1 MLSRLSKSKN
11 IDKIILATS
20 IDSANDKL
28 SEKVKT
34 LGYDVFEEVKKMFW
48 IDITQLQDSYN
59 PSIIVRITGDC
70 PIIDPVL
77 VDQVSEMYIKNN
89 VDYVSNNHPPTYPD
103 GFRYREFFHLNL
115 LKFLGKMLK
124 SQELEHVTPYILN
137 NARFKELSYENAIDC
152 SKERWTVDEIEDFE
166 VIKNILNHFY
176 PNIFFSWQEVFE
188 LKKNHP
194 NYFIANKNIIRNEG
208 GGSWPWTKIV

>member
-34 LGYDVFEEVKKMFW
+34 LGYDVFRGSEKNVLDRYYSAAK
-48 IDITQLQDSYN
+48 QYN

-77 VDQVSEMYIKNN
+77 VDQVIEMYIKNN

-103 GFRYREFFHLNL
+103 GLDTEFFHLNL
-115 LKFLGKMLK
+115 
-124 SQELEHVTPYILN
+124 
-137 NARFKELSYENAIDC
+137 
-152 SKERWTVDEIEDFE
+152 
-166 VIKNILNHFY
+166 
-176 PNIFFSWQEVFE
+176 
-188 LKKNHP
+188 
-194 NYFIANKNIIRNEG
+194 
-208 GGSWPWTKIV
+208 

>member
-34 LGYDVFEEVKKMFW
+34 LGYDVFRGSEKNVLDRYYSAAK
-48 IDITQLQDSYN
+48 QYN

-77 VDQVSEMYIKNN
+77 VDQVIEMYIKNN

-103 GFRYREFFHLNL
+103 GLDTEVFSFKSLEVSWQNA
-115 LKFLGKMLK
+115 KK

-137 NARFKELSYENAIDC
+137 NARFKKHLM
-152 SKERWTVDEIEDFE
+152 RM
-166 VIKNILNHFY
+166 
-176 PNIFFSWQEVFE
+176 Q
-188 LKKNHP
+188 
-194 NYFIANKNIIRNEG
+194 
-208 GGSWPWTKIV
+208 